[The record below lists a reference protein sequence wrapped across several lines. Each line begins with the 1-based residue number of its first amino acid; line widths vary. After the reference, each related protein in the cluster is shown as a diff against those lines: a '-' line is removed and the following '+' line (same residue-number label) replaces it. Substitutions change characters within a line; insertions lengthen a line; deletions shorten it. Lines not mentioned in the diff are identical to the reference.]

1 MNVGKY
7 TVRPMDVM
15 GVLWL
20 FDFQGN
26 VPEILLKAGQEKPLG
41 ENESSLMNGKRR
53 NETEG

>member
-26 VPEILLKAGQEKPLG
+26 VPEILLKAGQEKPPG
-41 ENESSLMNGKRR
+41 ENESSWMNGKRR